1 MGPDF
6 ECWSLGRPPLCPQSL
21 IKPTLAGRL
30 FRFYRASIPFD
41 SVAGLRRRFGGH
53 GAAAE
58 THNSYSDSHSCLASL
73 SRRRGLDRADIA
85 FTPQDKASPFA
96 KMTALDDGGLGEL

>member
-1 MGPDF
+1 
-6 ECWSLGRPPLCPQSL
+6 L

-58 THNSYSDSHSCLASL
+58 THNSYSDSHSGLERITGNANGIAL
-73 SRRRGLDRADIA
+73 QPHFPNKTKLRRS
-85 FTPQDKASPFA
+85 QK
-96 KMTALDDGGLGEL
+96 

>member
-6 ECWSLGRPPLCPQSL
+6 QCWSLGHPPLCPLSL
-21 IKPTLAGRL
+21 IKPALQGRL

-58 THNSYSDSHSCLASL
+58 THNSYSDSHSCLARFRDGVAL
-73 SRRRGLDRADIA
+73 IARTSRLPHKTKLRRS
-85 FTPQDKASPFA
+85 QK
-96 KMTALDDGGLGEL
+96 